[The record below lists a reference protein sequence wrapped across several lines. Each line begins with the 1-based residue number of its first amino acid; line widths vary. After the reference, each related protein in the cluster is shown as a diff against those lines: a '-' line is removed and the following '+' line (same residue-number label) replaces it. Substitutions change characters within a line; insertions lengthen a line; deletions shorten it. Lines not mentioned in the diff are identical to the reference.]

1 MAWMAAIV
9 RYRAIDLQRRRE
21 PIDYGSDDRL
31 PDWQDP
37 GPGPLHL
44 LMQRESTRDL
54 RRCLEQLPGEQR
66 QMIMAAYFDGH
77 THESLAA
84 AKQLPLGTVKTWIR
98 RGIQRLRKCLEP

>member
-21 PIDYGSDDRL
+21 PIDYGSNDRL

-37 GPGPLHL
+37 GPGPLQL
-44 LMQRESTRDL
+44 FMQRESARDL
-54 RRCLEQLPGEQR
+54 RRCLEQLPGKQR

-84 AKQLPLGTVKTWIR
+84 VMQCPLGTVKTWIR